1 MGDRNLTEPNLIRI
15 SPVKVIENQEV
26 NDEHQTISSEKVT
39 KQEIKRETRFVLR
52 VGLSGDYFSQSGSAS
67 SLGIYMCWLQ

>member
-26 NDEHQTISSEKVT
+26 NDEHQTISNEKVT

-52 VGLSGDYFSQSGSAS
+52 VDLSGDYFSQSGSTS
-67 SLGIYMCWLQ
+67 SLGVYMCWLQ